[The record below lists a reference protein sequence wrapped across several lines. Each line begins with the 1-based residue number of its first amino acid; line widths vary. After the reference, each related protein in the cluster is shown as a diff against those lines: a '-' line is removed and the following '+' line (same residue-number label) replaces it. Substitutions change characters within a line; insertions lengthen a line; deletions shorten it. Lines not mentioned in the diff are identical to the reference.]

1 MVAVKLR
8 HPVLL
13 PPVLWLVWASGTAMV
28 VYGFV
33 AHRWATN
40 LLLSLNYVG
49 ALILG
54 GSVFI
59 ICIFSSR
66 IPTKRAIRGLWFALF
81 YLAYGIFIAISS
93 DLTNTQFTAAFALMN
108 IWLIALVI
116 TGRQFWPK
124 TGR

>member
-1 MVAVKLR
+1 MLAVKLR
-8 HPVLL
+8 RPALL
-13 PPVLWLVWASGTAMV
+13 PPVLWLLWALATAVV

-33 AHRWATN
+33 ARPWASN

-54 GSVFI
+54 GGVFI

-66 IPTKRAIRGLWFALF
+66 IPIERAIRGLWFALF
-81 YLAYGIFIAISS
+81 YLAYGIFVAISAN
-93 DLTNTQFTAAFALMN
+93 LTNTQFTAAFALMN

>member
-1 MVAVKLR
+1 MLAVKLR
-8 HPVLL
+8 RPALL
-13 PPVLWLVWASGTAMV
+13 PPVLWLLWATGTAMA

-33 AHRWATN
+33 AHPWASN

-54 GSVFI
+54 GGVFI

-66 IPTKRAIRGLWFALF
+66 IPIERAIRGLWFALF
-81 YLAYGIFIAISS
+81 YLAYGIFVAISAN
-93 DLTNTQFTAAFALMN
+93 LTNTQFTAAFALMN